1 MVAYAA
7 GRIALLIPTLI
18 GVSLLIFGVM
28 KLIPGDPAEII
39 GGMDASEADR
49 EAIRRRLGLDK
60 PLYVQYLTFVGGA
73 LQGDFGES
81 TRSRRPV
88 IDELRLRL
96 PETIKLAFASMALAT
111 IVGVALGV
119 FAALRPYSVWDNLS
133 MAVAISGVSTPVFW
147 LGLMLILLFS
157 VNLRWLP
164 TSGSGGLSHLVLP
177 AVTLAA
183 GSSAIIARQMRADL
197 MEVMHVDFIRTA
209 RAKGLGEQ
217 LVVGR
222 HAVRNAL
229 IPTVTVVGLQFG
241 HLLAGAVITE
251 TVFAWPGVGRLLVDA
266 IKYRDFPVV
275 QATILIL
282 AAMFVVVNLAV
293 DLLYFALDPRIR
305 MS

>member
-39 GGMDASEADR
+39 GGMDASDEDR

-88 IDELRLRL
+88 TDELRLRL
-96 PETIKLAFASMALAT
+96 PETLKLAVASMVLAT
-111 IVGVALGV
+111 VIGVALGV
-119 FAALRPYSVWDNLS
+119 FAALRPYSLWDNLS

-147 LGLMLILLFS
+147 LGLMLILFFS
-157 VNLRWLP
+157 VYLRWLP
-164 TSGSGGLSHLVLP
+164 TSGSGGFSHLVLP

-197 MEVMHVDFIRTA
+197 MEVMHVDYIRTA
-209 RAKGLGEQ
+209 RAKGLAEQ

-275 QATILIL
+275 QATILVL

>member
-39 GGMDASEADR
+39 GGMDASDEDR

-88 IDELRLRL
+88 TDELRLRL
-96 PETIKLAFASMALAT
+96 PETLKLAVASMVLAT
-111 IVGVALGV
+111 VIGVALGV
-119 FAALRPYSVWDNLS
+119 FAALRPYSLWDNLS

-147 LGLMLILLFS
+147 LGLMLILFFS
-157 VNLRWLP
+157 VYLRWLP
-164 TSGSGGLSHLVLP
+164 TSGSGGFSHLVLP

-197 MEVMHVDFIRTA
+197 MEVMHVDYIRTA
-209 RAKGLGEQ
+209 RAKGLAEQ

>member
-39 GGMDASEADR
+39 GGMDASDEDR

-88 IDELRLRL
+88 TDELRLRL
-96 PETIKLAFASMALAT
+96 PETLKLAVASMVLAT
-111 IVGVALGV
+111 VIGVALGV
-119 FAALRPYSVWDNLS
+119 FAALRPYSLWDNLS

-147 LGLMLILLFS
+147 LGLMLILFFS
-157 VNLRWLP
+157 VYLRWLP
-164 TSGSGGLSHLVLP
+164 TSGSGGFSHLVLP

-197 MEVMHVDFIRTA
+197 MEVMHVDYIRTA
-209 RAKGLGEQ
+209 RAKGLAEQ

-251 TVFAWPGVGRLLVDA
+251 TIFAWPGVGRLLVDA

-275 QATILIL
+275 QATILVL